1 MSESTS
7 GASSRRMAS
16 STAAPAPAPGPATAE
31 PAAPASP
38 PGPATAEPAAPAPPP
53 GSATTEPAAPRAGW
67 RDFVRLIAETK
78 PPRGL
83 SAAALTLSLLA
94 TVAGLV
100 VPLAT
105 KQFID
110 GFSLSRLT
118 GGHIALLAVFF
129 LLQAAGGA
137 YSSYLLARIGQHVVA
152 RLRERLWRKLMA
164 LPVPYYDRHQT
175 GETVSRMTSDTLVV
189 RGLITDHLVG
199 FVTGLIS
206 AAGALVLLL
215 LLDWRMTLILLVAI
229 PLLAGIMVPLGIR
242 MNRIAKAT
250 QDETAGFSGHL
261 NNVVSEVRLVK
272 ASGAEQRELR
282 EGLAGIRRLQALGV
296 REGATGALVGPSISL
311 TIMTMLVVIIG
322 YGGVRVSSGAITAGD
337 LVAFILYL
345 MQIILPLSQV
355 AVFFTQFNKAM
366 GATERINGMLAEP
379 EERFEEGLELARAD
393 RPIVAEGLSFGYA
406 GGEPILKDLGFTLQ
420 PGQVTA
426 IVGPSGGGKTTLFSL
441 LERYYEPTSGR
452 LLLGGQ
458 PIGSYSLASWR
469 ARIGYVAQESPLMAG
484 TIRDN
489 MTYGIEREPS
499 AEELREAAR
508 LAYADEFIDALP
520 DGYDTQVGERGIK
533 LSGGQ
538 RQRIG
543 IARALLR
550 APDLLLLD
558 EATSALDSQSE
569 IVVQQALGNLMEG
582 RTTVVIAHRLSTVVD
597 ADQILFVEKGRI
609 TGRGTHEEL
618 LASHALYREFAER
631 QLRTPAAP
639 G

>member
-1 MSESTS
+1 MPSSAKSSSESS
-7 GASSRRMAS
+7 
-16 STAAPAPAPGPATAE
+16 
-31 PAAPASP
+31 SP
-38 PGPATAEPAAPAPPP
+38 PSPAK
-53 GSATTEPAAPRAGW
+53 AGW
-67 RDFVRLIAETK
+67 RSFVRLIADTK

-83 SAAALTLSLLA
+83 AAAALGLSLLA
-94 TVAGLV
+94 TAAGLV

-110 GFSLSRLT
+110 GFSLSQLSAM
-118 GGHIALLAVFF
+118 HIVLLVLFF

-152 RLRERLWRKLMA
+152 SLRERLWRKLMA

-199 FVTGLIS
+199 FITGIIS
-206 AAGALVLLL
+206 ATGALVLLL

-242 MNRIAKAT
+242 MHRIAKAT
-250 QDETAGFSGHL
+250 QDETAAFSGHL
-261 NNVVSEVRLVK
+261 NNVISEVRLVK
-272 ASGAEQRELR
+272 ASGAEGRELQ
-282 EGLAGIRRLQALGV
+282 EGLKGIQALQRLGV
-296 REGATGALVGPSISL
+296 REGAAGALIGPAVSF
-311 TIMTMLVVIIG
+311 TIMLMLVIVIG

-345 MQIILPLSQV
+345 MQIIMPISQV

-366 GATERINGMLAEP
+366 GATERINATFAEY
-379 EERFEEGLELARAD
+379 EEDFTSGRGLTRAEL
-393 RPIVAEGLSFGYA
+393 PISAEGLGFGYEN
-406 GGEPILKDLGFTLQ
+406 GEPILRGMNFTLQ

-441 LERYYEPTSGR
+441 LERYYEPTEGR
-452 LLLGGQ
+452 LLIGGE
-458 PIGSYSLASWR
+458 PINEFALASWR
-469 ARIGYVAQESPLMAG
+469 SRIGYVAQESPLMAG
-484 TIRDN
+484 TIREN
-489 MTYGIEREPS
+489 MTYGIERTPS
-499 AEELREAAR
+499 EEELKEAAR
-508 LAYADEFIDALP
+508 LAYADEFIAGLP

-569 IVVQQALGNLMEG
+569 IIVQQALGNLMEG

-618 LASHALYREFAER
+618 LASHELYREFATR
-631 QLRTPAAP
+631 QLRTAA
-639 G
+639 GVTDGADGADGVDTANGSDIVQ

>member
-1 MSESTS
+1 MPSTT
-7 GASSRRMAS
+7 ASSAANDRRPKAAAS
-16 STAAPAPAPGPATAE
+16 EAKPESR
-31 PAAPASP
+31 AS
-38 PGPATAEPAAPAPPP
+38 
-53 GSATTEPAAPRAGW
+53 W
-67 RDFVRLIAETK
+67 RSFIRLIADTK
-78 PPRGL
+78 PPRKLAATALGL
-83 SAAALTLSLLA
+83 SLVA
-94 TVAGLV
+94 TAAGLV
-100 VPLAT
+100 VPMAT

-110 GFSLSRLT
+110 GFSLSQLSAM
-118 GGHIALLAVFF
+118 HIVLLVLFF

-152 RLRERLWRKLMA
+152 SLRERLWRKLMS

-199 FVTGLIS
+199 FITGIIS
-206 AAGALVLLL
+206 AVGALVLLL

-242 MNRIAKAT
+242 MHRIAKAT
-250 QDETAGFSGHL
+250 QDETAAFSGHL

-272 ASGAEQRELR
+272 ASGAEGRELQ
-282 EGLAGIRRLQALGV
+282 EGMKGIRSLQKLGV
-296 REGATGALVGPSISL
+296 REGAAGAMIGPAVSL
-311 TIMTMLVVIIG
+311 TIMLMLVIIIG

-345 MQIILPLSQV
+345 MQIIMPLSQI

-366 GATERINGMLAEP
+366 GATERINATLAEP
-379 EERFEEGLELARAD
+379 EENFAAGRELKRAQL
-393 RPIVAEGLSFGYA
+393 PISAEGVGFAYEN
-406 GGEPILKDLGFTLQ
+406 GEPILQGMDFTLH

-441 LERYYEPTSGR
+441 LERYYEPTEGS
-452 LLLGGQ
+452 LLIGGE
-458 PIGSYSLASWR
+458 PISSYSLASWR
-469 ARIGYVAQESPLMAG
+469 SRIGYVAQESPLMAG
-484 TIRDN
+484 TIREN
-489 MTYGIEREPS
+489 MTYGIERTPS
-499 AEELREAAR
+499 EEELKEAAR
-508 LAYADEFIDALP
+508 LAYADEFISELP
-520 DGYDTQVGERGIK
+520 EGYDTQVGERGIK

-569 IVVQQALGNLMEG
+569 IIVQQALGNLMEG

-618 LASHALYREFAER
+618 LASHDLYREFATR
-631 QLRTPAAP
+631 QLRTAEQKSLVEEETENQSRI
-639 G
+639 

>member
-1 MSESTS
+1 MSSTT
-7 GASSRRMAS
+7 ASSAANNRRQK
-16 STAAPAPAPGPATAE
+16 AA
-31 PAAPASP
+31 
-38 PGPATAEPAAPAPPP
+38 
-53 GSATTEPAAPRAGW
+53 GSEAKPEPRANW
-67 RDFVRLIAETK
+67 RSFIRLIADTK
-78 PPRGL
+78 PPRKLAATALGL
-83 SAAALTLSLLA
+83 SLVA
-94 TVAGLV
+94 TAAGLV
-100 VPLAT
+100 VPMAT

-110 GFSLSRLT
+110 GFSLSQLSAM
-118 GGHIALLAVFF
+118 HIVLLVLFF

-152 RLRERLWRKLMA
+152 SLRERLWRKLMA

-199 FVTGLIS
+199 FITGIIS

-242 MNRIAKAT
+242 MHRIAKAT
-250 QDETAGFSGHL
+250 QDETAAFSGHL

-272 ASGAEQRELR
+272 ASGAEGRELQ
-282 EGLAGIRRLQALGV
+282 EGMKGIRSLQKLGV
-296 REGATGALVGPSISL
+296 REGAAGAMIGPAVSL
-311 TIMTMLVVIIG
+311 TIMLMLVIIIG

-345 MQIILPLSQV
+345 MQIIMPLSQI

-366 GATERINGMLAEP
+366 GATERINATLAEP
-379 EERFEEGLELARAD
+379 EENFAAGRELKRAQL
-393 RPIVAEGLSFGYA
+393 PISAEGVGFAYEN
-406 GGEPILKDLGFTLQ
+406 GEPILQGMDFTLH

-441 LERYYEPTSGR
+441 LERYYEPTEGS
-452 LLLGGQ
+452 LLIGGE

-469 ARIGYVAQESPLMAG
+469 SRIGYVAQESPLMAG
-484 TIRDN
+484 TIREN
-489 MTYGIEREPS
+489 MTYGIERTPS
-499 AEELREAAR
+499 EEELKEAAR
-508 LAYADEFIDALP
+508 LAYADEFISELP
-520 DGYDTQVGERGIK
+520 EGYDTQVGERGIK

-569 IVVQQALGNLMEG
+569 IIVQQALGNLMEG

-618 LASHALYREFAER
+618 LASHDLYREFATR
-631 QLRTPAAP
+631 QLRTAEQQSLVAEDTENQSRL
-639 G
+639 

>member
-16 STAAPAPAPGPATAE
+16 STAAPAP
-31 PAAPASP
+31 P
-38 PGPATAEPAAPAPPP
+38 PGSATAEPAAPAPPP
-53 GSATTEPAAPRAGW
+53 GPAAPAPPPGPATTEPAAPRAGW

-631 QLRTPAAP
+631 QLRTPADP

>member
-1 MSESTS
+1 
-7 GASSRRMAS
+7 MAS
-16 STAAPAPAPGPATAE
+16 STAAPAP
-31 PAAPASP
+31 P
-38 PGPATAEPAAPAPPP
+38 PGSATAEPAAPAPPP
-53 GSATTEPAAPRAGW
+53 GPAAPAPPPGPATTEPAAPRAGW

-631 QLRTPAAP
+631 QLRTPADP